1 MTINMT
7 DSHIFSVAQL
17 NAFLKVDGAIKFA
30 ALSKK
35 EKYQWIEEVLT
46 KFKYFSLKKKERSI
60 VRGYIM
66 KMTGLGKSQT
76 TELVSRKKKA
86 GRVWSGSTRRH
97 RFERKYSPSD
107 IALLVE
113 TDNAHQRL
121 SGQAT
126 KTILEREY
134 RVFQRKEYEKV
145 KGISVSHIYN
155 LRNTRQYLSHS
166 LTVKKTN
173 PIKSQIG
180 KRKKPEPQGS
190 PGYLRVDTVHQG
202 DKEKEKGIYHINL
215 VDEVL
220 QWEIVGAVE
229 RISEF
234 CLEPLLEA
242 LLRQF
247 PFKVLGFHSDNGSEY
262 INKTIAKLLNK
273 LLIEQ
278 TKSRARHCNDNGL
291 AEGKNGSIVRK
302 SMGYV
307 HIPRRFAQAVDQ
319 FYQQYFNVYLNYHRP
334 CGYATTIT
342 DKRGKQKKVYR
353 QGDYQ
358 TPYEKLKSLENVEQY
373 LNPGT
378 SFAMLDKMA
387 YAKSD
392 NQFAQE
398 MQKAKEE
405 LFKNFKHLPQ
415 EMMTF
420 TSFVSCRYVD

>member
-1 MTINMT
+1 MT

-17 NAFLKVDGAIKFA
+17 NAFLQIDQAIKFT

-35 EKYQWIEEVLT
+35 EKYRWMEEVLT
-46 KFKYFSLKKKERSI
+46 KFSYFSLRKKDRTI

-66 KMTGLGKSQT
+66 KMTGLSKSQT
-76 TELVSRKKKA
+76 TELIFRKKKT
-86 GRVWSGSTRRH
+86 GKIWSGSTRRH
-97 RFERKYSPSD
+97 RFPRKYGPLD

-113 TDNAHQRL
+113 TDNSHQRL
-121 SGQAT
+121 SGPAT
-126 KTILEREY
+126 KTILKREY
-134 RVFQRKEYEKV
+134 LVFKREEYQKI
-145 KGISVSHIYN
+145 KDISVSHIYN

-173 PIKSQIG
+173 PVKVRIG
-180 KRKKPEPQGS
+180 KRRKPDPEGK
-190 PGYLRVDTVHQG
+190 PGFLRVDTVHQG
-202 DKEKEKGIYHINL
+202 DQENEKGVYHINL

-229 RISEF
+229 GISEF
-234 CLEPLLEA
+234 YLRPLLEA

-247 PFKVLGFHSDNGSEY
+247 PFMVLGFHSDNGSEY
-262 INKTIAKLLNK
+262 INKTIARLLNK

-278 TKSRARHCNDNGL
+278 TKSRSRHCNDNAL
-291 AEGKNGSIVRK
+291 AECKNGSIVRK

-307 HIPRRFAQAVDQ
+307 HIPRRLAPAVNQ
-319 FYQQYFNVYLNYHRP
+319 FYQESFNVYLNFHRP
-334 CGYATTIT
+334 CGYAAVIT

-353 QGDYQ
+353 QEDYQ
-358 TPYEKLKSLENVEQY
+358 TPYEKLKSLKNAEQY
-373 LNPGT
+373 LNPGM

-387 YAKSD
+387 YAESD

-405 LFKNFKHLPQ
+405 LFKSFKHLPQ
-415 EMMTF
+415 EMMVF